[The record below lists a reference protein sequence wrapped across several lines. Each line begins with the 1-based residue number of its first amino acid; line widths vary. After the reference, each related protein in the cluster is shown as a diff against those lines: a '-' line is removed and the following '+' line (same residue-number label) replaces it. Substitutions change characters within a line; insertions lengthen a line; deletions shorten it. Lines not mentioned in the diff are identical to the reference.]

1 MWALGVMRSVDQAVR
16 QQGTVCTLNPDP
28 LYKYYY
34 SLTYIC
40 QMKPFHVTALHLNI
54 SCVQILFNKTWQLLH
69 IIWQFRNEDQITVLI
84 PRLVFCLPTVTS
96 AELSASI
103 VCVLCVF
110 VSDVVVRQLC
120 INWIVQYVGAAEG
133 GKCILCQLLYVVAF
147 RILAVRISLVN
158 MYTTRH

>member
-1 MWALGVMRSVDQAVR
+1 MWALGVMRSLDQAVR

-34 SLTYIC
+34 NLTYIC

-54 SCVQILFNKTWQLLH
+54 SCVQILFNKIWQLLH
-69 IIWQFRNEDQITVLI
+69 IIWQITALI

-110 VSDVVVRQLC
+110 VSDVVVHQLC

-133 GKCILCQLLYVVAF
+133 GKCILLWLLYVVAF
-147 RILAVRISLVN
+147 PILAVRISLVN